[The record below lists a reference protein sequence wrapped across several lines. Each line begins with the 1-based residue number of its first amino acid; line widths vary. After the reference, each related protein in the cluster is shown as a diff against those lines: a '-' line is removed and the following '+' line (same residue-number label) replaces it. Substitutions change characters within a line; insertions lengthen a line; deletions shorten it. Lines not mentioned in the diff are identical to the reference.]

1 MERESLENSVKRYN
15 TILRFITDDRIVAI
29 VIQMFDEARR
39 RLNKFDDSESWL
51 KPLQGYRQP
60 DSWLA
65 QTSKWR
71 LGYG

>member
-51 KPLQGYRQP
+51 KPLQATG
-60 DSWLA
+60 
-65 QTSKWR
+65 
-71 LGYG
+71 